1 MAFIPKT
8 STFSLE
14 KKSSFIFNLTL
25 PQSTA
30 YPLSINFG
38 WTILLIS
45 FPFIFLHYHP
55 LTQQQLPFPT
65 MTVTTGTNHCEQ
77 YSFSTKRY
85 NRSMHPPCTA
95 ISDLFTFNKTS
106 HGRRLRQQ
114 HNPLDTVSSSYP
126 TS

>member
-65 MTVTTGTNHCEQ
+65 MTVTT
-77 YSFSTKRY
+77 
-85 NRSMHPPCTA
+85 
-95 ISDLFTFNKTS
+95 
-106 HGRRLRQQ
+106 
-114 HNPLDTVSSSYP
+114 VSSTHFPPRDTIEASTMY
-126 TS
+126 SNQ

>member
-77 YSFSTKRY
+77 YAFSTKRY
-85 NRSMHPPCTA
+85 NRSIHHVQQ
-95 ISDLFTFNKTS
+95 SVTS
-106 HGRRLRQQ
+106 SASTKPATDDVCG
-114 HNPLDTVSSSYP
+114 NSTTPLTP
-126 TS
+126 